1 MSTVDDKADKAGPV
15 SINSDSTDAVV
26 SPAIACAAV
35 DDAHTQTQSQALR
48 RRNPDTVHSANIKP
62 KEIKVV
68 PTSNQAQKKKRP
80 GVPYLQAQVV
90 HYKPRVSVLDKELTT
105 VSYHGLINFLLLLLS
120 ATLIRLAIENYMKYG
135 FLVSIP
141 GTSVSRRDWLASV
154 AGFLSV
160 GVAFFV
166 ALAIEKNAVPS
177 KPNYANVSDEAL
189 RVGMD
194 ADEKRTVLMHLS
206 NLAFVLVAPSCI
218 TYFAIF
224 QPALGTAVMM
234 SACIMFL
241 KLYSLAATNFDL
253 RRAYRLGDSGLK
265 NDPLIFSRMENGRF
279 VLNLKNKPADENPD
293 SDTDVSSE
301 LGSSSNRDNRSENA
315 VGGLA
320 DVAASDGSQDAASG
334 NDLVGPRIPFDTRG
348 SFSLNARAWADI
360 PVGGDDRIDA
370 KADALPQPRIRR
382 RAATTA
388 ANVLRLVADS
398 TDAAAATIRS
408 AGNSA
413 ATITDGSAQSS
424 NGSSNGKHLANRD
437 TDALGSVISTG
448 SALFSA
454 DKSLAAGDGSKAGP
468 GHRNA
473 RHRIHY
479 LVAYPHN
486 VSLHNFGYFWL
497 APTLCYQ
504 PSYPRISGPIS
515 KSFVV
520 KRLSELVIL
529 CITMYVVI
537 QQYAVPT
544 LVGSVKAIDTRD
556 GFWLS
561 ERVLKLSVISAI

>member
-1 MSTVDDKADKAGPV
+1 MSTMSDKADTV

-26 SPAIACAAV
+26 SPAIACATV
-35 DDAHTQTQSQALR
+35 DDAHTQTQPQALR

-68 PTSNQAQKKKRP
+68 PTSNQTQKQKRP

-141 GTSVSRRDWLASV
+141 GTSISRRDWLASV

-279 VLNLKNKPADENPD
+279 VLNFKNKPADENPD

-301 LGSSSNRDNRSENA
+301 PGSSSSSRDNRSENA
-315 VGGLA
+315 VGGSA
-320 DVAASDGSQDAASG
+320 DVAASDGSQDAASS

-370 KADALPQPRIRR
+370 KADALPRPRIRR

-408 AGNSA
+408 TGNSA

-424 NGSSNGKHLANRD
+424 NGKYPANRD
-437 TDALGSVISTG
+437 TDALGSVTSTG

-454 DKSLAAGDGSKAGP
+454 DKSLVASDGSKAGP
-468 GHRNA
+468 ARGNA

-486 VSLHNFGYFWL
+486 VSLRNFGYFWL

-515 KSFVV
+515 KSFVA